1 LAATKTA
8 VRARGWW
15 VQEDKCWT
23 GLDEALHGAVA
34 WIS

>member
-1 LAATKTA
+1 

-15 VQEDKCWT
+15 VQEDRCWTT
-23 GLDEALHGAVA
+23 GLDEALHGSVA